1 MRSGVLG
8 GGILLVIIGI
18 ILYFVGNNMVQ
29 QSVWY
34 IISPDTYQSMSSTG
48 NAMVMFGYIF
58 GIVGFILCIAGIF
71 APSVVS
77 EDKNSELKE
86 KIHEEISSDKKSDEA
101 MDILNKRYAKGEI
114 TKEEYEQ
121 MKKILKVEMKL

>member
-58 GIVGFILCIAGIF
+58 GIVGFIFCIAGIF

-77 EDKNSELKE
+77 EDNNSELKE

-114 TKEEYEQ
+114 TKEGYEQ
-121 MKKILKVEMKL
+121 MKKDIDS